1 MEADPVYSFLVAL
14 QNVLDFHF
22 WTCVQLTWP
31 WTLLLHAQ
39 LFKLEEIP
47 DPYGLIQ
54 TAARNKRVFGME
66 LCTHNIVRVAC
77 QDS

>member
-1 MEADPVYSFLVAL
+1 MEADPVDSFLVAF
-14 QNVLDFHF
+14 QNVLDLHF
-22 WTCVQLTWP
+22 WTSVQLTWP

-54 TAARNKRVFGME
+54 TTACDKRVFGME
-66 LCTHNIVRVAC
+66 LCTHDIVRVAC
-77 QDS
+77 QYS